1 MLARYAATAVGLLAL
16 VRRFAARRSFA
27 TLRPSTAGLLLAGGL
42 LSAPDRPLAAQ
53 SVADHVAMGVA
64 AIEARD
70 LRTGLAHYEA
80 ALALDSTDYAANW
93 RAAFALLDQ
102 GEQIPDS
109 IASPERDSLFGR
121 AEVLARRAL
130 AADPIGAEGHFAVAA
145 TVGRASLTAGKK
157 ERIRRARIVRDE
169 AMRTLALD
177 PGHDGA
183 YHVLGRWNAE
193 IMRLSG
199 LSRFFA
205 RSFLGAGVFSQA
217 SWERAVA
224 NLQKA
229 VELDPDRIQH
239 RLELARVYADRKRFE
254 EARDQLGRIAS
265 LPDRELL
272 DPLYRERAA
281 ALGKRIADKS

>member
-1 MLARYAATAVGLLAL
+1 MVAL
-16 VRRFAARRSFA
+16 ISTTVR
-27 TLRPSTAGLLLAGGL
+27 G
-42 LSAPDRPLAAQ
+42 PLAAQ
-53 SVADHVAMGVA
+53 TVADHVAMGVA
-64 AIEARD
+64 AVEARD

-102 GEQIPDS
+102 GELIPDS
-109 IASPERDSLFGR
+109 IRSAERDSLFAR
-121 AEVLARRAL
+121 AEVLARRAV
-130 AADPIGAEGHFAVAA
+130 AADSMGPEGHFAVAA
-145 TVGRASLTAGKK
+145 TVGRASLTLGRK

-169 AMRTLALD
+169 ALRTLALD
-177 PGHDGA
+177 PSHDGA

-205 RSFLGAGVFSQA
+205 KSFLGAGIFGQA
-217 SWERAVA
+217 SWEEAIA

-229 VELDPDRIQH
+229 VELDPERIQH
-239 RLELARVYADRKRFE
+239 RLELARVYADRERFE

-281 ALGKRIADKS
+281 ALDKRIAHKS